1 MCSQGSALC
10 RVGERE
16 GKSRER
22 GLASEA
28 GQTNDSISHTPPPHT
43 PFKGLVPD
51 LAHKQRRVAF
61 CYVGAKE
68 GKDFSKQVHVDLED
82 LALGREGHRV
92 EGRRKKEEVTGNL
105 AEAVLLDV
113 QRPGRGF
120 VDVCPV
126 K

>member
-1 MCSQGSALC
+1 MKL
-10 RVGERE
+10 
-16 GKSRER
+16 
-22 GLASEA
+22 GL
-28 GQTNDSISHTPPPHT
+28 TH
-43 PFKGLVPD
+43 PD
-51 LAHKQRRVAF
+51 LAHNQRPVAF

-82 LALGREGHRV
+82 LALGREGRRV
-92 EGRRKKEEVTGNL
+92 EGRRKKEVTGSL